1 MSQVPSDVLQ
11 ALARLS
17 GYERMLEIDRI
28 SAQYGVT
35 NQWLEQ
41 QIGGPP
47 PAPVADPNTFAPAS
61 KETPS
66 LPSATDIFN
75 KQSFRFEYDPS
86 AEAAERRQSVEQ
98 AIVCPACGVALG
110 IPAIRPIK
118 VTCPQCLQE
127 STFQA

>member
-47 PAPVADPNTFAPAS
+47 PVPVADSNTFAPAS

-66 LPSATDIFN
+66 LPPATDIFN

>member
-1 MSQVPSDVLQ
+1 MSQVPTEVLQ

-17 GYERMLEIDRI
+17 GYERMLEIDRV

-41 QIGGPP
+41 QVGGSSS
-47 PAPVADPNTFAPAS
+47 APVADPNSFAPAS
-61 KETPS
+61 KETPA
-66 LPSATDIFN
+66 LPADTDIFN

-86 AEAAERRQSVEQ
+86 ADAAERRQSVEQ
-98 AIVCPACGVALG
+98 AILCPACGVALG

-127 STFQA
+127 STFHA

>member
-1 MSQVPSDVLQ
+1 MSQVPSEVLQ

-28 SAQYGVT
+28 AAQYGVT
-35 NQWLEQ
+35 DQWLEE
-41 QIGGPP
+41 QIGGTQ
-47 PAPVADPNTFAPAS
+47 PAPVTDPNSFAPS
-61 KETPS
+61 TKETPA
-66 LPSATDIFN
+66 LPAATDIFN
-75 KQSFRFEYDPS
+75 KQSFRFQYDPS
-86 AEAAERRQSVEQ
+86 ADAAQRRQSVEQ
-98 AIVCPACGVALG
+98 AILCPACGVALG